1 MANILIPERFREK
14 LQQGDQLFL
23 SIILKTAAEFGEILE
38 DNKLYFFE
46 EYTDHGIKHIQ
57 QVLAS
62 SDNLVT
68 KETFDKI
75 ISAKDAG
82 CYVLA
87 VVLHD
92 LAMHLNL
99 DGLIQLLNGV
109 FDDIRMPTLDKLTWQ
124 QLWTDYLNEAQKFNE
139 KQLLA
144 IFGTENISIH
154 PPALQDKGSITNN
167 DKKLIG
173 EFIRRHHPRLAHE
186 IAIKGFP
193 GGQNTLEFASGMEPK
208 VKDLI
213 GLIARSHGM
222 GLRACIDYI
231 EDNFGRLNKRH
242 PLGVHAVYL
251 MVLLRIADYIQID
264 SSRTSKTLIKLKT
277 FASPYSE
284 GEHQSHL
291 SVDDIDTKY
300 QDDPERIYVH
310 ASPQDS
316 MTYLKLKNLI
326 ADIQYEMDISWAVL
340 GEHYGNMERPEIKY
354 RRITS
359 NLGEE
364 WFLNR
369 QQYIPDSFSFK
380 AGDEIIKLM
389 IAPLYGDDASY
400 GVRELLQNAVDACKE
415 REELERKNGNNAYT
429 QLITAAVTKDE
440 NENEDE
446 QGWFTITDNGTG
458 MNADIIKQ
466 YFLKAG
472 ASYRRSTEWQ
482 KTFIDAEGHTIVR
495 RNGRFGV
502 GLLAAFLVGK
512 TIHVNTRRMGE
523 EYGYTFT
530 AGLHNTQINVTKD
543 YSLPVGTSIKIRI
556 SEDTLYEMEPEHFDD
571 EYKAWYQWYTLS
583 TPAIQYSY
591 LEKPFKSYKRQDPD
605 LQDELPDEWQ
615 AFDSAGYNK
624 IHWTYSKDFSGAPF
638 SCNGIIIPSGKVDLW
653 NIDKVPNIAVF
664 DYEGNLPLT
673 LDRSRFSDHLSFRKD
688 LTRDIYKDF
697 IAYLLTVTGM
707 SRVHNQ
713 HVELEGTIF
722 NYPAFTRSGSRYTP
736 YDMNTVLFSKE
747 GFLLNAD
754 YCIRQLGK
762 LDVLFIQLEELLLEL
777 DTKAA
782 TITNK
787 ILEIDAAN
795 FFIQLDNTRI
805 NAIND
810 YSALVTEDSNRLFSE
825 EDDLEWD
832 WNNTPTPEAGRN
844 KPADND
850 PDRIGH
856 VKASGHVFLKKERY
870 RDIFHPTKKR
880 IPLRIAKEHKVNI
893 ETPEWTSFHLGAPKA
908 GIVSADFVS
917 KYAANINFLKEYEL
931 KRSTNI
937 FMLNELLAYYL
948 GKGKDVIIPYDLE
961 ARREKFPLA
970 FKELERYMRK
980 YQ

>member
-23 SIILKTAAEFGEILE
+23 GIILKTAAEFGEILE

-68 KETFDKI
+68 KDTFDTI
-75 ISAKDAG
+75 LSAKDAG

-92 LAMHLNL
+92 LAMHLSL
-99 DGLIQLLNGV
+99 DGFIQLLNGT
-109 FDDIRMPTLDKLTWQ
+109 FDGVRMHTLDKLTWQ
-124 QLWTDYLNEAQKFNE
+124 QLWADYLNEAQKFNE

-154 PPALQDKGSITNN
+154 PPALHDKGSITNN

-193 GGQNTLEFASGMEPK
+193 GGQGTLEFAGGMEPK
-208 VKDLI
+208 LKDLV
-213 GLIARSHGM
+213 GLVARSHGM

-284 GEHQSHL
+284 GEHQTHL
-291 SVDDIDTKY
+291 SVDDIDTRY
-300 QDDPERIYVH
+300 QDDPERIYVQ
-310 ASPQDS
+310 ASPKDS

-340 GEHYGNMERPEIKY
+340 GEHYGNTERPEIKY

-389 IAPLYGDDASY
+389 IAPLYGNDPSF

-429 QLITAAVTKDE
+429 PLITAAVTKDE
-440 NENEDE
+440 DE
-446 QGWFTITDNGTG
+446 QAWFTITDNGLG
-458 MNADIIKQ
+458 MNADIIKH

-472 ASYRRSTEWQ
+472 ASYRKSTEWQ
-482 KTFIDAEGHTIVR
+482 KTFIDAQGHTIVR

-502 GLLAAFLVGK
+502 GLLAAFLIGK
-512 TIHVNTRRMGE
+512 TIHVSTRRTGE

-530 AGLHNTQINVTKD
+530 AGLHTTQINITKD
-543 YSLPVGTSIKIRI
+543 YSLPVGTSIKISI
-556 SEDTLYEMEPEHFDD
+556 SEDTLNEMDPEDKDD
-571 EYKAWYQWYTLS
+571 DSAWFKWYTLS
-583 TPAIQYSY
+583 SPAIQYSY
-591 LEKPFKSYKRQDPD
+591 LQKPFKSYQRQDPD
-605 LQDELPDEWQ
+605 LHDELPDEWQ

-624 IHWTYSKDFSGAPF
+624 IHWTYSKDFSGAGF
-638 SCNGIIIPSGKVDLW
+638 SCNGIIIPSDEIELYDIEVIPKV
-653 NIDKVPNIAVF
+653 AVF

-673 LDRSRFSDHLSFRKD
+673 LDRSRFSGHLTFRKD
-688 LTRDIYKDF
+688 LSRDIYKDF
-697 IAYLLTVTGM
+697 IAYVLTVTGI
-707 SRVHNQ
+707 SQVHDQ
-713 HVELEGTIF
+713 RMELRRTTF
-722 NYPAFTRSGSRYTP
+722 NYPAFIRNNGRYTP
-736 YDMNTVLFSKE
+736 YDMNAVLFSKE

-754 YCIRQLGK
+754 YCIRQLGR
-762 LDVLFIQLEELLLEL
+762 LDVLFIQWEEETLS
-777 DTKAA
+777 
-782 TITNK
+782 NK

-810 YSALVTEDSNRLFSE
+810 YSLLVTEDSNRLFTE
-825 EDDLEWD
+825 DDDLEWD
-832 WNNTPTPEAGRN
+832 WNDAPAPETDHN
-844 KPADND
+844 KPAEND
-850 PDRIGH
+850 PDRIGYI
-856 VKASGHVFLKKERY
+856 KSAGHVFLKKERY
-870 RDIFHPTKKR
+870 GDIFHPTKKR
-880 IPLRIAKEHKVNI
+880 IPLRIAKEHKINI
-893 ETPEWTSFHLGAPKA
+893 ETPEWTSFHLSTPKT
-908 GIVSADFVS
+908 GIVTADFVS
-917 KYAANINFLKEYEL
+917 QYASGINFLKEYEL

-980 YQ
+980 YK